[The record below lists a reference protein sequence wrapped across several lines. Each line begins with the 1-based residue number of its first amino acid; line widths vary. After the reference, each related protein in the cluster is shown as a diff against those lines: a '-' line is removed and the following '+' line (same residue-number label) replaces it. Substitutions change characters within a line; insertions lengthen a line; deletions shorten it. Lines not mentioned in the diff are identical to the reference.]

1 MSVAFVLID
10 VDTSTKIDNVVKI
23 NMSRVIC
30 FHEGISLIGQV
41 YIGLK
46 IMTFRK
52 YRNSSMERTMHY
64 EFVMFFLKLWS
75 GLSFSVINYLIADF
89 TWTRVLLRFMLMQL
103 KRSVL

>member
-1 MSVAFVLID
+1 MVWSVELKSSTWFQEIFILMSVAFVLID
-10 VDTSTKIDNVVKI
+10 VDTGTKIDNVVKI
-23 NMSRVIC
+23 NMSCVIC

-64 EFVMFFLKLWS
+64 EFVMFFLKL
-75 GLSFSVINYLIADF
+75 
-89 TWTRVLLRFMLMQL
+89 
-103 KRSVL
+103 